1 MACQTRVES
10 LEAVDGLDIYCE
22 VHACSAPKGVIIA
35 VHDYGEHCGVY
46 QGIYQRLCQEG
57 YTVYAADLRGHGKSP
72 GERGLITRFDD
83 YLEDLDLLMA
93 RIKDREPAQP
103 VFLLGQGLGA
113 LIAASFVM
121 SRKPRMKG
129 LILCGLVMDLP
140 VGAMERLVMK
150 HAAFLLQNSK
160 AIKDLSPILL
170 GPALEG
176 ALKDDELAFRGPLKP
191 ATVREILGACAAIQN
206 TNDQLP
212 FAILSI
218 HTLNAVANRAS
229 ALERWL
235 NALASVNTSVL
246 RYEGQDHHLL
256 LHKERD
262 QVVGE
267 IIEWCDQHRLDRLV
281 DEDDD
286 GDDEDEESD
295 AMAHDAL

>member
-22 VHACSAPKGVIIA
+22 VRVSSTPKGVIIA
-35 VHDYGEHCGVY
+35 VHDYGEHCGIY
-46 QGIYQRLCQEG
+46 QGIFERLCQEG
-57 YTVYAADLRGHGKSP
+57 YTVYASDLRGHGKSP

-93 RIKDREPAQP
+93 RIKDRELGQP

-113 LIAASFVM
+113 LIATSFVM
-121 SRKPRMKG
+121 SRKPSLKG

-140 VGAMERLVMK
+140 VGGMERLLMK

-160 AIKDLSPILL
+160 AIKDLNPILL

-176 ALKDDELAFRGPLKP
+176 SLKDDELAFRGPLKP
-191 ATVREILGACAAIQN
+191 VTVREILGACAAIQK
-206 TNDQLP
+206 TNEQLP

-218 HTLNAVANRAS
+218 HTLNAVANQAS
-229 ALERWL
+229 ELERWL
-235 NALASVNTSVL
+235 NALASVDTSVQ

-262 QVVGE
+262 QVVGD
-267 IIEWCDQHRLDRLV
+267 IIEWCDQHRLDRLMDDD
-281 DEDDD
+281 DEDDE
-286 GDDEDEESD
+286 EDESD
-295 AMAHDAL
+295 AVAHEAL

>member
-22 VHACSAPKGVIIA
+22 VHACAAPKGVILA

-46 QGIYQRLCQEG
+46 HSTFDRLCQEG

-93 RIKDREPAQP
+93 RIKDREPSQP

-113 LIAASFVM
+113 LIATCFAM

-140 VGAMERLVMK
+140 LGATDRLLMRY
-150 HAAFLLQNSK
+150 AGFLLQNSK
-160 AIKDLSPILL
+160 VMQHVRELLL
-170 GPALEG
+170 GPALQGE
-176 ALKDDELAFRGPLKP
+176 LKQDELAFRGPVKVT
-191 ATVREILGACAAIQN
+191 TVREILGACAAIQKSS
-206 TNDQLP
+206 DQLH

-218 HTLNAVANRAS
+218 HALEAVASRAS

-235 NALASVNTSVL
+235 DAIASIDKSVL
-246 RYEGQDHHLL
+246 RYEGQDHHML

-262 QVVGE
+262 QVVGD
-267 IIEWCDQHRLDRLV
+267 ILEWCEQHRLDRP
-281 DEDDD
+281 E
-286 GDDEDEESD
+286 DEDEEAD
-295 AMAHDAL
+295 ELAHDAL

>member
-22 VHACSAPKGVIIA
+22 VHSGPAPKGVILA
-35 VHDYGEHCGVY
+35 VHDYGEHSGVY
-46 QGIYQRLCQEG
+46 RGIFDRLCQEG
-57 YTVYAADLRGHGKSP
+57 YSIYAADLRGHGKSP

-93 RIKDREPAQP
+93 RVKDREPNQP
-103 VFLLGQGLGA
+103 VFILGQGLGA
-113 LIAASFVM
+113 LIGACYAM
-121 SRKPRMKG
+121 SRKPRMRG

-140 VGAMERLVMK
+140 VGAMERLLMK
-150 HAAFLLQNSK
+150 HAGFLLQNSK
-160 AIKDLSPILL
+160 GMQDVKKALL

-176 ALKDDELAFRGPLKP
+176 ELKEDSLAFRGPVRP
-191 ATVREILGACAAIQN
+191 TTVREILGACASLQKSSE
-206 TNDQLP
+206 QLP

-218 HTLNAVANRAS
+218 HTLEAVTNRAS

-235 NALASVNTSVL
+235 DAIASVDKSVL

-262 QVVGE
+262 QVVGD
-267 IIEWCDQHRLDRLV
+267 IIEWCEQHRLDRP
-281 DEDDD
+281 
-286 GDDEDEESD
+286 DDEEEEWDEL
-295 AMAHDAL
+295 ANDAL

>member
-1 MACQTRVES
+1 MACQTRVET

-22 VHACSAPKGVIIA
+22 IHSCSAPKGVILA

-46 QGIYQRLCQEG
+46 QSVFDRLCQEG
-57 YTVYAADLRGHGKSP
+57 YTIYAADLRGHGKSP

-93 RIKDREPAQP
+93 RVKDREPTLA

-113 LIAASFVM
+113 LIAACYSM
-121 SRKPRMKG
+121 SRKPRMHG

-140 VGAMERLVMK
+140 IGSIERMLMK
-150 HAAFLLQNSK
+150 HAGFLLQNSK
-160 AIKDLSPILL
+160 AMQDVRNALLSP
-170 GPALEG
+170 ALQGE
-176 ALKDDELAFRGPLKP
+176 LKGDELAFRGPVKP
-191 ATVREILGACAAIQN
+191 TTVREILGACASIQKSSE
-206 TNDQLP
+206 QLP

-218 HTLNAVANRAS
+218 HTLEAVTNRAS

-235 NALASVNTSVL
+235 DAIASVDKSVL

-262 QVVGE
+262 QVVGD
-267 IIEWCDQHRLDRLV
+267 IIEWCDQHRLERP
-281 DEDDD
+281 
-286 GDDEDEESD
+286 EDEEEEWD
-295 AMAHDAL
+295 ELAHDAL